1 MQFGWIVEYKYNV
14 SINLLNIIFTQS
26 IKIKN
31 TKIKKNLK
39 KDKKIKKIKKKIK
52 KKKKKKKKGFN
63 ILCFIFLRYWNEL
76 NQKLEGSKHQ
86 EE

>member
-31 TKIKKNLK
+31 KKIKKNLK
-39 KDKKIKKIKKKIK
+39 KDKKIKKIKKKLK
-52 KKKKKKKKGFN
+52 KKKEEEEEEEGF
-63 ILCFIFLRYWNEL
+63 
-76 NQKLEGSKHQ
+76 
-86 EE
+86 

>member
-39 KDKKIKKIKKKIK
+39 KDKKIKKIKIK
-52 KKKKKKKKGFN
+52 KKRRRRRRRRVLT
-63 ILCFIFLRYWNEL
+63 LCFIFLRYWNEL

>member
-31 TKIKKNLK
+31 KKIKKNLK
-39 KDKKIKKIKKKIK
+39 KYKKIKKIKKKIK
-52 KKKKKKKKGFN
+52 KKKEEEEEEEGF
-63 ILCFIFLRYWNEL
+63 
-76 NQKLEGSKHQ
+76 
-86 EE
+86 